1 MACHVKQVTTK
12 KWLRGDKCCKGW
24 ITFAMAM
31 GGDADRGDCCGW
43 CVLGLIENV
52 KRGGGKAKYDI

>member
-1 MACHVKQVTTK
+1 
-12 KWLRGDKCCKGW
+12 
-24 ITFAMAM
+24 MAM
-31 GGDADRGDCCGW
+31 EWSADRGDCCGW